1 LSYAEKIFDLRA
13 HLQAFRDARQAPRID
28 TFRIVGSVFLLLAA
42 RLGSLHAFS
51 RHGVSPFQRR
61 FLGGPPPSDD
71 TLGRVMGFIDP
82 EQARTLLRDS
92 FYRLKRNKAFPDL
105 PCGLVALVLDGH
117 EGYASYRRTWAG
129 ARARTIKTAKGDR
142 EQRYYQYV
150 VAHLVGGGAFPFVV
164 DLEPVGQG
172 ENEVGA
178 AKRLLT
184 RIELTFARDY
194 DVVLADAI
202 YTDASFWGLV
212 RGFGKHVL
220 TVLKQNR
227 RDLLVDAK
235 SLFDAIP
242 PVTVRV
248 NGGTRQRIL
257 RDVEDLRTWSQLS
270 EPVRVVQS
278 LETWSIRRQTTKELE
293 PCASEWIWVTSLPAS
308 RVDATAVAELGHL
321 RWTIENETFNEFVNR
336 WHGDHIYRCDPTAIL
351 NFLLI
356 AFFVFNL
363 FHAFY
368 HRNLKPERR
377 KTLGPIHAG
386 QLIASDYLEHS
397 SYDTS

>member
-1 LSYAEKIFDLRA
+1 M
-13 HLQAFRDARQAPRID
+13 
-28 TFRIVGSVFLLLAA
+28 LAA
-42 RLGSLHAFS
+42 RLGSLHAFA
-51 RHGVSPFQRR
+51 RHGVSPSQRR
-61 FLGGPPPSDD
+61 FLGGPPPSED
-71 TLGRVMGFIDP
+71 TLGRVMGLIDP
-82 EQARTLLRDS
+82 QQARTLLRDS
-92 FYRLKRNKAFPDL
+92 FYRLKRNKAFPAL

-117 EGYASYRRTWAG
+117 EGYASYCRTWEG
-129 ARARTIKTAKGDR
+129 ARVRTIKTANGNRK
-142 EQRYYQYV
+142 QHYYQYV
-150 VAHLVGGGAFPFVV
+150 VAHLVGGGAFTFVV
-164 DLEPVGQG
+164 DLEPVGQD

-184 RIELTFARDY
+184 RIQLRFALDY

-202 YTDASFWGLV
+202 YTDASFWRLV

-220 TVLKQNR
+220 TVLKQEK
-227 RDLLVDAK
+227 RDLLVDAR
-235 SLFDAIP
+235 SLFDATK

-248 NGGTRQRIL
+248 NRGTRQRTL

-278 LETWSIRRQTTKELE
+278 METWSVRRQITKKLE
-293 PCASEWIWVTSLPAS
+293 PCAAEWIWVTSLPAS
-308 RVDATAVAELGHL
+308 CLDAAAVAELGHL
-321 RWTIENETFNEFVNR
+321 RWTIENETLNQFVNR
-336 WHGDHIYRCDPTAIL
+336 WHGDHVYRCDPTAIL

-377 KTLGPIHAG
+377 YTLGPIHAG
-386 QLIASDYLEHS
+386 QLIASDYLKRSGH
-397 SYDTS
+397 DTS